1 MHTFLIVLTRF
12 SSPQT
17 ESRHRAPHAS
27 SSCSSSRRRFHEQA
41 PRGARTGARGRWPR
55 WFRRKQ
61 LTRAENCAC
70 SVVVPILLTSHRRI
84 ASASVWIPLYRLHG
98 WSRICTSYSNYF
110 LFAYYTHLFTL
121 RNFFC
126 GPLQICPAPYPLTF
140 TTVRSAALYRCKH
153 LQLFVGMGLVQHTAL
168 IPMPPVRIPFGYN
181 IGDGC

>member
-1 MHTFLIVLTRF
+1 MHTFLIALTRS
-12 SSPQT
+12 SSPQM

-55 WFRRKQ
+55 WFRRNQ
-61 LTRAENCAC
+61 LTRAENCAG

-121 RNFFC
+121 RNFFL
-126 GPLQICPAPYPLTF
+126 PT
-140 TTVRSAALYRCKH
+140 AALYRCKQ
-153 LQLFVGMGLVQHTAL
+153 LQLLVETGMVQHTAL
-168 IPMPPVRIPFGYN
+168 IPMPPVRTPFGYN
-181 IGDGC
+181 IGDGG